1 MINQDN
7 SKGRERTKEGRDYFK
22 NKTLKLKE
30 GQRISPAEKHES
42 THAHTHEKQ
51 KGNEAGPQGRG
62 KRLQKKSGI
71 PAKTL
76 TCH

>member
-30 GQRISPAEKHES
+30 GQRISRAEKHES
-42 THAHTHEKQ
+42 THAHTHTGNRREMKQ
-51 KGNEAGPQGRG
+51 DHKDEAKDYKRNQGSLQ
-62 KRLQKKSGI
+62 RL
-71 PAKTL
+71 
-76 TCH
+76 

>member
-7 SKGRERTKEGRDYFK
+7 SKGRERTKEGRDDFK
-22 NKTLKLKE
+22 NKTVKLKE
-30 GQRISPAEKHES
+30 GQRISRAEKHES
-42 THAHTHEKQ
+42 MKQ

-62 KRLQKKSGI
+62 KRLQKKSWI
-71 PAKTL
+71 LAKTL